1 VLSNGAPLGG
11 FARRLRYKDTA
22 IISSAIKRYD
32 RHPSIKSMTLITV
45 ITAGVVSIDFYRL
58 IDTIDNVYV
67 IDINSYRFIER
78 FSDIDFYRL
87 PRLGI
92 KKGQT
97 VSCFNTL
104 TIKTNLQPYR
114 VVELFV
120 VIRYTATPE

>member
-1 VLSNGAPLGG
+1 
-11 FARRLRYKDTA
+11 
-22 IISSAIKRYD
+22 
-32 RHPSIKSMTLITV
+32 MTLITV
-45 ITAGVVSIDFYRL
+45 ITGGVVSIDFYRL

-67 IDINSYRFIER
+67 IDIDSYRFIER